1 MNINIHDSLNVKMM
15 FPILTLVDINPSIRI
30 FLILTLMNMNINN
43 SLNVKMMFLI
53 LALVDINPSKY
64 FRL

>member
-1 MNINIHDSLNVKMM
+1 MNINIHDSLNVKM
-15 FPILTLVDINPSIRI
+15 FPILTLVDINPSIRV
-30 FLILTLMNMNINN
+30 FFILTLVNANINN
-43 SLNVKMMFLI
+43 SLNVKMIFLI

>member
-15 FPILTLVDINPSIRI
+15 FPILTLVDINPSIRV
-30 FLILTLMNMNINN
+30 FLILTLININN

-53 LALVDINPSKY
+53 VALVDINPTKY

>member
-1 MNINIHDSLNVKMM
+1 MIINIHDSLNVKMM
-15 FPILTLVDINPSIRI
+15 FPILTLVDINPSIRV
-30 FLILTLMNMNINN
+30 FLILTLININN

-53 LALVDINPSKY
+53 LALVDINPTKY

>member
-1 MNINIHDSLNVKMM
+1 MNINIHDSLNVKM

>member
-15 FPILTLVDINPSIRI
+15 FPILTLVDINPSIRV
-30 FLILTLMNMNINN
+30 FLILTLMNINN

-53 LALVDINPSKY
+53 LALVDINPTKY

>member
-1 MNINIHDSLNVKMM
+1 MNTNIHDSLNVKMM
-15 FPILTLVDINPSIRI
+15 FSILALVDINPKIRV
-30 FLILTLMNMNINN
+30 FLILTLVNMNIHN
-43 SLNVKMMFLI
+43 SLNVKMMFSI

>member
-1 MNINIHDSLNVKMM
+1 M

>member
-30 FLILTLMNMNINN
+30 FLILTLMNINN

>member
-1 MNINIHDSLNVKMM
+1 MNINIHDSLNVKM

-53 LALVDINPSKY
+53 LVLVDINPSKY

>member
-15 FPILTLVDINPSIRI
+15 FPILTLVDINPSIRV
-30 FLILTLMNMNINN
+30 FLILTLININN

-53 LALVDINPSKY
+53 LALVDINPTKY

>member
-1 MNINIHDSLNVKMM
+1 MNINIYDSLNVKM

>member
-15 FPILTLVDINPSIRI
+15 FPILTLVDINPSIRV
-30 FLILTLMNMNINN
+30 FLILTLMNINN

>member
-15 FPILTLVDINPSIRI
+15 FPILTLVDINPSIRV
-30 FLILTLMNMNINN
+30 FLILTLININN

-53 LALVDINPSKY
+53 LVLVDINPSKY